1 MQLIADIL
9 KKMSES
15 GRISVA
21 DLYQMKESEVIK
33 MILASDCG
41 DAFSAWRKAKKIKKA
56 KSLEECPEGVYVV
69 NCQAKVR
76 YIDPLWQGERMSKVC
91 KIAKGYIEKNL
102 AYKMEGYLYLPE
114 VKLT

>member
-1 MQLIADIL
+1 M
-9 KKMSES
+9 
-15 GRISVA
+15 
-21 DLYQMKESEVIK
+21 
-33 MILASDCG
+33 
-41 DAFSAWRKAKKIKKA
+41 
-56 KSLEECPEGVYVV
+56 

-102 AYKMEGYLYLPE
+102 AYEMEGYLYLPG